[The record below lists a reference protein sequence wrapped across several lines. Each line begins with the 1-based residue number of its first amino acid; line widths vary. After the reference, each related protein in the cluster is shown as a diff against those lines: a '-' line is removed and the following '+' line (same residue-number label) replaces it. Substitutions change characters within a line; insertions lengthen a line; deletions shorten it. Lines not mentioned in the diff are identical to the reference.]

1 MMVNLMRDLSSR
13 DFLQDKVAEESFC
26 RVCGA
31 ALWKAQ
37 WCGFSVFSDCTP
49 IDTKT
54 EIECFLT
61 KRPTYGVSRWSP
73 SFYLEHRSMLNIHK
87 QYEFILAK
95 HLCGSTQA
103 VKEHLTYWVAPKQLE
118 PNF

>member
-1 MMVNLMRDLSSR
+1 ML
-13 DFLQDKVAEESFC
+13 DKPAIEDFC
-26 RVCGA
+26 RSCGA

-54 EIECFLT
+54 EVVCLLT
-61 KRPTYGVSRWSP
+61 KRPTYGVSRWWP
-73 SFYLEHRSMLNIHK
+73 SFYLERRSMRNIHT

-95 HLCGSTQA
+95 HLCGSAQA
-103 VKEHLTYWVAPKQLE
+103 VKKHPTYWAVAQSIE

>member
-1 MMVNLMRDLSSR
+1 MMVNPM
-13 DFLQDKVAEESFC
+13 QDKMAIKDFC
-26 RVCGA
+26 RICGA

-54 EIECFLT
+54 EIVCLLN
-61 KRPTYGVSRWSP
+61 KRSTYGVSRWRP
-73 SFYLEHRSMLNIHK
+73 SFYLERRSMLNIQK

-95 HLCGSTQA
+95 HLCGSAQA
-103 VKEHLTYWVAPKQLE
+103 VKEHPIYWAVPQQLE

>member
-1 MMVNLMRDLSSR
+1 MVNPM
-13 DFLQDKVAEESFC
+13 QDKMAIKDFC
-26 RVCGA
+26 RICGA

-49 IDTKT
+49 IDILV
-54 EIECFLT
+54 EIECLLK
-61 KRPTYGVSRWSP
+61 KRPTYGVSRWWP
-73 SFYLEHRSMLNIHK
+73 SFYLERRSMLNIHK

-95 HLCGSTQA
+95 HLCGSAQA
-103 VKEHLTYWVAPKQLE
+103 VKEHPIYWAVPQQLE

>member
-1 MMVNLMRDLSSR
+1 VVSLL
-13 DFLQDKVAEESFC
+13 LDKPAVEDFC

-54 EIECFLT
+54 EVVCLLN
-61 KRPTYGVSRWSP
+61 KRPTYGVSRWRP
-73 SFYLEHRSMLNIHK
+73 SFYLERRSMLNIHK

-95 HLCGSTQA
+95 HLCGSAQA
-103 VKEHLTYWVAPKQLE
+103 VKQHPTYWAVPQTTE

>member
-1 MMVNLMRDLSSR
+1 MREFSSR
-13 DFLQDKVAEESFC
+13 DFLQDKVAEQYFC

-37 WCGFSVFSDCTP
+37 WCGFSVFSDCTL
-49 IDTKT
+49 IDIKT

-61 KRPTYGVSRWSP
+61 KRPTYGVSRWLP
-73 SFYLEHRSMLNIHK
+73 SFYLEHRSMRNIHK

-95 HLCGSTQA
+95 HLCGSAQA
-103 VKEHLTYWVAPKQLE
+103 VMEHPIYWAARQQLE